1 MQAPQRLR
9 LRPFVLA
16 LGRFAC
22 GVRERADSLGDDPS
36 LATLAACMTP
46 PEMALS
52 QNDPH
57 RAPAASPADHAV
69 VGGMSRRTQILRLL
83 LRYRGSGVFAG
94 MNLDP
99 AAINE
104 YEVPA
109 EGTPDQFV
117 SDLESLGP
125 TFVKLGQMLSTRPDI
140 VPPEFAT
147 ALERMQENTS
157 SVPVER
163 IRQIIEE
170 ELGVSVN
177 KAFSFFDPVPLGC
190 ASLAQ
195 VHRAALRDGTPVAI
209 KVQKPEVAAQV
220 RSDLD
225 VLKSF
230 ATAAD
235 RLTGIGRRVRFADW
249 LGEFGKT
256 LRAELNYEDE
266 AETLARFG
274 KHLKPFPLLW
284 VPQPVWDLSSR
295 KVLTMQLA
303 EGVRVDKISG
313 LRRTEQPMDELAAEL
328 VKGYLDQMFVHGE
341 IHADPHPGNLRVL
354 QDGRLAI
361 FDLGMVAHVPPRL
374 RERLLKLLFAA
385 VDGRGEEVAEETIA
399 LSTRLEDYD
408 EERYQRETGQM
419 IARYAAHDATSEGRV
434 VLDLVRIATSTGLR
448 TPPELSLLGKTLLNL
463 EGVCRALSPTLD
475 TRRIVERHLQHV
487 MRARLKKSLSAAN
500 LASEAMELQHLVRE
514 GPRRMSEILS
524 LAAENRLQMRV
535 TGLEESH
542 LMESLQKIANR
553 VAAGIVTAALIMAS
567 AQMMRIETGLKLWGY
582 PAIAMVL
589 FLLGVVLGLGIVV
602 SALLFDRRVRAR
614 EERGH
619 R

>member
-1 MQAPQRLR
+1 M
-9 LRPFVLA
+9 
-16 LGRFAC
+16 
-22 GVRERADSLGDDPS
+22 
-36 LATLAACMTP
+36 
-46 PEMALS
+46 
-52 QNDPH
+52 
-57 RAPAASPADHAV
+57 
-69 VGGMSRRTQILRLL
+69 
-83 LRYRGSGVFAG
+83 
-94 MNLDP
+94 
-99 AAINE
+99 
-104 YEVPA
+104 
-109 EGTPDQFV
+109 
-117 SDLESLGP
+117 
-125 TFVKLGQMLSTRPDI
+125 
-140 VPPEFAT
+140 
-147 ALERMQENTS
+147 
-157 SVPVER
+157 
-163 IRQIIEE
+163 
-170 ELGVSVN
+170 
-177 KAFSFFDPVPLGC
+177 
-190 ASLAQ
+190 
-195 VHRAALRDGTPVAI
+195 
-209 KVQKPEVAAQV
+209 
-220 RSDLD
+220 
-225 VLKSF
+225 
-230 ATAAD
+230 
-235 RLTGIGRRVRFADW
+235 
-249 LGEFGKT
+249 
-256 LRAELNYEDE
+256 
-266 AETLARFG
+266 
-274 KHLKPFPLLW
+274 
-284 VPQPVWDLSSR
+284 PQPVWDLSSR